1 MIDNLKDHV
10 LKIRRNVIW
19 LYLLTL
25 CVMLI
30 GSGIALSRNWIDQL
44 RSAETSLLHHA
55 SMVSAIVDA
64 SLVDALKL
72 LEFTQRDLQAFNI
85 EQMPPEKIHEVLHA
99 SMDKFGFNHQDEVF
113 GRLFF
118 MDRAGNI
125 VAQNAEGVLPLLNI
139 SDRRYFRELQKEP
152 VPRFSIGDMVT
163 ARVTGTSVFH
173 MAVPILNRQ
182 GQFVGLLAQQIKIQD
197 LSRIIELSH
206 SQNSD
211 HFYSFLSDGR
221 IAFMYPS
228 QLHPERSNFNE
239 MSEDLYSQT
248 IKNVSPRGNFTL
260 GRSINS
266 SIVGYM
272 TSPDF
277 GLITVATLPT
287 VYLLH
292 QFIADQMY
300 LLLYIVVAGG
310 LVTVFFYLF
319 YKKSV
324 AYQQMQN
331 RSVHDNL
338 TGLYNRRGLD
348 EVLPELIRQSQRQQ
362 EPISVLFIDIDHFKW
377 FNDHC
382 GHEAGD
388 QVLSNLARLLQRHL
402 KRPLDF
408 ACRWGGEEFVI
419 VLPNTDEAGAVHLAE
434 TILAAVRRM
443 STAKESLAKS
453 QITVSIG
460 ISSMI
465 VTPENIQ
472 DDLIDQAD
480 KAMFSAK
487 NNGRDQLVVYRTL
500 I

>member
-1 MIDNLKDHV
+1 
-10 LKIRRNVIW
+10 
-19 LYLLTL
+19 
-25 CVMLI
+25 
-30 GSGIALSRNWIDQL
+30 
-44 RSAETSLLHHA
+44 
-55 SMVSAIVDA
+55 
-64 SLVDALKL
+64 
-72 LEFTQRDLQAFNI
+72 
-85 EQMPPEKIHEVLHA
+85 
-99 SMDKFGFNHQDEVF
+99 
-113 GRLFF
+113 
-118 MDRAGNI
+118 
-125 VAQNAEGVLPLLNI
+125 
-139 SDRRYFRELQKEP
+139 
-152 VPRFSIGDMVT
+152 
-163 ARVTGTSVFH
+163 
-173 MAVPILNRQ
+173 
-182 GQFVGLLAQQIKIQD
+182 
-197 LSRIIELSH
+197 
-206 SQNSD
+206 
-211 HFYSFLSDGR
+211 
-221 IAFMYPS
+221 
-228 QLHPERSNFNE
+228 
-239 MSEDLYSQT
+239 
-248 IKNVSPRGNFTL
+248 
-260 GRSINS
+260 
-266 SIVGYM
+266 
-272 TSPDF
+272 
-277 GLITVATLPT
+277 
-287 VYLLH
+287 LH

-434 TILAAVRRM
+434 TILVAVRRM